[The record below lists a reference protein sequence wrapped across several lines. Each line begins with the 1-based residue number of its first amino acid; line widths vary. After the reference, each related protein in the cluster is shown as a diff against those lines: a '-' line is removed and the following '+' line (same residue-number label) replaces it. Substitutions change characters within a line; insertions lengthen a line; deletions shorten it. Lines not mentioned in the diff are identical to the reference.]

1 MGRQAGPWQTL
12 GLITGWNLNEEP
24 HMTTSLI
31 LGGARSG
38 KSAYAEKI
46 ATESGLAVTYIAT
59 AQVYDSEFGE
69 RVAHHQSRRPGHWIT
84 VEVPHQLAAALQ
96 SEAAPGRCLIVDCLT
111 LWLAQCI
118 CPECAPPE
126 GVDWQAE
133 RTALL
138 AALPT
143 LPGNIIF
150 VSNEVGMGIV
160 PLGEINRQFQDEA
173 GRLNQAIAGLCDEVT
188 FVAAGLPLKLKG

>member
-1 MGRQAGPWQTL
+1 MA
-12 GLITGWNLNEEP
+12 
-24 HMTTSLI
+24 TSLI
-31 LGGARSG
+31 MGGARSG
-38 KSAYAEKI
+38 KSAYAERI
-46 ATESGLAVTYIAT
+46 ATESDLMVTYIAT
-59 AQVYDSEFGE
+59 AKVYDSEFGE
-69 RVAHHQSRRPGHWIT
+69 RVAHHKKRRPKHWKT
-84 VEVPHQLAAALQ
+84 VEVPHLLAATLKA
-96 SEAAPGRCLIVDCLT
+96 EASPDHCLIVDCLT

-133 RTALL
+133 RSLLL

-143 LPGNIIF
+143 LPGKIIF

-173 GRLNQAIAGLCDEVT
+173 GRLNQAVAAMCDEAT
-188 FVAAGLPLKLKG
+188 FVVAGLPLKLKG

>member
-1 MGRQAGPWQTL
+1 
-12 GLITGWNLNEEP
+12 
-24 HMTTSLI
+24 MTTSLI

-46 ATESGLAVTYIAT
+46 ATESDLTVTYIAT
-59 AQVYDSEFGE
+59 AQVYDREFGE
-69 RVAHHQSRRPGHWIT
+69 RVAHHKSRRPKHWKTI
-84 VEVPHQLAAALQ
+84 EVPHQLAATLQ
-96 SEAAPGRCLIVDCLT
+96 AEASPNHCLIVDCLT

-118 CPECAPPE
+118 CLECTPPE

-133 RTALL
+133 RAALLTAL
-138 AALPT
+138 PS
-143 LPGNIIF
+143 LPGRIIF

-173 GRLNQAIAGLCDEVT
+173 GRLNQAVAALCNEVF